1 MSRVAVEVGSIFLLA
16 GIGYVTVFNL
26 NAPQHDYWQF
36 MLLPASALAL
46 VLAFRWLVTMMKQSQ
61 RRTTWL
67 ALLICISLEITA
79 TASITL
85 TQRHTRSEGYCLE
98 IVEQLRRDWL

>member
-1 MSRVAVEVGSIFLLA
+1 MEVGSIFLVA
-16 GIGYVTVFNL
+16 GVGYVTVFNL
-26 NAPQHDYWQF
+26 SAPQHDYWQF

-46 VLAFRWLVTMMKQSQ
+46 VLAFRWLVTMMTQSK
-61 RRTTWL
+61 RRTAWL
-67 ALLICISLEITA
+67 ALLIFISFEITA

-85 TQRHTRSEGYCLE
+85 AQRHTRQEGYCLE